1 MCYPYKAM
9 GIQEE
14 QTSCKTISTTE
25 SAKLHEQLPFQ
36 NIVQQTI
43 RRDSTAQKK
52 GKSHH
57 KPQYEQM
64 RMQWQASLMTP
75 TVHQIIEK

>member
-1 MCYPYKAM
+1 MEYINGEPMCYAYKAM

-52 GKSHH
+52 
-57 KPQYEQM
+57 
-64 RMQWQASLMTP
+64 ASPITNLSTNR
-75 TVHQIIEK
+75 